1 MGELE
6 KTGMIRAFLLLVG
19 LGALIAGGFVLWRTG
34 NSLPAGKAGLS
45 TSSSI
50 SQATPGPSPLPP
62 TPTPTPSPSPSPSP
76 TPSPDPKVY
85 GPCKIVP
92 VLLYHHIEPKEEALA
107 AGQKNIFVDNTT
119 FAGQLEYLVK
129 RGYKTITPDELVA
142 GLASGS
148 VGAKNVLLTFDDG
161 YEDFYTY
168 AYPTLVKNG
177 MKATSFVP
185 TGLVGNPGYLNWGQI
200 AEMKG
205 SGLITF
211 ANHTW
216 SHKNVGGGSEETIR
230 REITTAQTQLVEHGL
245 GPITAF
251 AYPYG
256 PAGGV
261 AKKVLQELSIKSAF
275 TTNPSWYQ
283 CAKLPYDFGR
293 TRVGDT
299 SMSFYGL

>member
-1 MGELE
+1 MGR
-6 KTGMIRAFLLLVG
+6 TLLLIVG
-19 LGALIAGGFVLWRTG
+19 IVGFLGGGFFLWR
-34 NSLPAGKAGLS
+34 NNLS
-45 TSSSI
+45 QSPSSSL
-50 SQATPGPSPLPP
+50 SLVTPEPSAVPVP

-92 VLLYHHIEPKEEALA
+92 VLLYHHIQPLEEAQSKS
-107 AGQKNIFVDNTT
+107 QKSISVSNDT
-119 FAGQLEYLVK
+119 FASQMDYLVS

-142 GLASGS
+142 GLAAGMVGS
-148 VGAKNVLLTFDDG
+148 KNVVLTFDDG
-161 YEDFYTY
+161 YEDFYKY
-168 AYPTLVKNG
+168 AYPELVKRN
-177 MKATSFVP
+177 MKATLFVA
-185 TGLVGNPGYLNWGQI
+185 TGLMGNPDYLSWNQI
-200 AEMKG
+200 SEMKG

-211 ANHTW
+211 GNHTW
-216 SHKNVGGGSEETIR
+216 SHKNVGGGSEETVR
-230 REITTAQTQLVEHGL
+230 REITTAQTQLTEHGL

-256 PAGGV
+256 PAGGI
-261 AKKVLQELSIKSAF
+261 AKKVLQELEIKSAF

-283 CAKLPYDFGR
+283 CAKLPYDLGR